1 MPSLKLTYFDAPG
14 RAESIR
20 VALSIAG
27 LPFEDHRVKFPEFAA
42 LKAAG
47 ALPLGAVPV
56 LEVDG
61 VSMVQTGAIL
71 RYVAHLAAPDLY
83 PSDPMAAFIV
93 DSALDTFNDT
103 LSHAMM
109 PSLFERDMARK
120 LEMRAALAAG
130 PMTQAF
136 RYTEGLLGRIDGP
149 FLAGHQMSIAD
160 IVVANQILQI
170 QSGTLDGITA
180 AMLEPYPHLRG
191 LAEAYL
197 ADARVAAYMARGSR
211 TV

>member
-1 MPSLKLTYFDAPG
+1 MPTLRLSYFDAPG

-27 LPFEDHRVKFPEFAA
+27 VPFEDRRLKFPEFAA
-42 LKAAG
+42 LKAEG

-61 VSMVQTGAIL
+61 FPMTQTGAIL

-109 PSLFERDMARK
+109 PSLFERDMAKK
-120 LEMRAALAAG
+120 LQMRAELAAG
-130 PMTQAF
+130 PLTLAL
-136 RYTEGLLGRIDGP
+136 RYTEALLGRIEGP
-149 FLAGHQMSIAD
+149 FLAGHQLSIAD
-160 IVVANQILQI
+160 IVIANQVLQI
-170 QSGTLDGITA
+170 RSGVLDGITA
-180 AMLEPYPHLRG
+180 DVLAPYPRLRA

-197 ADARVAAYMARGSR
+197 AEPRVAARSAR
-211 TV
+211 